1 MKKFNVTGICVPTKH
16 YMVDIGGKIAQIKKL
31 VDNESYFTINRARQ
45 YGKTTTL
52 YELRKRL
59 SGEYLVIK
67 ISFEGLGDE
76 SFASAERFC
85 PAFIRQVVAALES
98 PSVNAAPE
106 YIGQWANYGI
116 DNFDLLDRHITKMC
130 EGKKVVLLVDEVDKT
145 TSNRVFLHFLSTLRK
160 KYLARDGGD
169 DHTFHSVVLAGVYDI
184 KNIKLKMIKEGLYT
198 PLPTEGKIHNS
209 PWNIAVS
216 FKVDMSFGP
225 TEIAGMLAEYEADH
239 HTGMDIA
246 AVSEEI
252 HKYTSGYPFLVSRI
266 CQCIDEELDGDWTV
280 GGIQNAIKA
289 IVPEQNTLFQSLC
302 TNLENSKTLY
312 NFIYDIMIVGKQ
324 RTFSAGN
331 PTISLALMY
340 GMIKNENEKITV
352 SNKIFELVICDYFI
366 SKDEEKRAN
375 EPTGTLLDDVL
386 REGRFD
392 MELCLNRFAEHYL
405 DIYSGRTA
413 KFLEREGKF
422 LFLTYLKPLIN
433 GQGFYHFESQLSDER
448 RMDIVVDFGRDQFI
462 VELKIWRGKKYEED
476 AYGQLLGYM
485 ETKKAT
491 KGYLLVFD
499 FRKDVNKTRK
509 AEWVKVDG
517 KEIFEVV
524 I

>member
-1 MKKFNVTGICVPTKH
+1 MKRFNVTGICVPEKH

-52 YELRKRL
+52 HELEKKL
-59 SGEYLVIK
+59 AGEYTVVS
-67 ISFEGLGDE
+67 ISFEELGDE

-85 PAFIRQVVAALES
+85 PVFIRQIVRALRFTSAE
-98 PSVNAAPE
+98 PE
-106 YIGQWANYGI
+106 YIEQWADYNI
-116 DNFDLLDRHITKMC
+116 ADFDSLGEHITKMC
-130 EGKKVVLLVDEVDKT
+130 ENKKVVLLIDEVDKT
-145 TSNRVFLHFLSTLRK
+145 SNNRVFLHFLSTLRG
-160 KYLARDGGD
+160 KYLKAQKGK

-184 KNIKLKMIKEGLYT
+184 KNIKVKMIKEGLYT
-198 PLPTEGKIHNS
+198 PLPAEDKIYNS
-209 PWNIAVS
+209 PWNIAVD
-216 FKVDMSFGP
+216 FEVDMSFGP
-225 TEIAGMLAEYEADH
+225 TEIAGMLRDYEADH

-246 AVSEEI
+246 EISEEI

-266 CQCIDEELDGDWTV
+266 CQHIDEKFGKEWTAV
-280 GGIQNAIKA
+280 GIQKAIKA
-289 IVPEQNTLFQSLC
+289 MVPEQNTLFSSLC

-352 SNKIFELVICDYFI
+352 SNKIFELVLCDYFI

-375 EPTGTLLDDVL
+375 EPTGTLLEDVL

-392 MELCLNRFAEHYL
+392 MELCLNRFAEHYHE
-405 DIYSGRTA
+405 IYSGRSA

-499 FRKDVNKTRK
+499 FRKDVNKTHK